1 MVASGKSTI
10 YNDQRAMP
18 ESSAGTKA
26 RDETFTYDEA
36 TYEEADEMDGTS
48 SRSRAVP
55 NEAHSE
61 QHIRAPGVGQN
72 AQKMWAQMQN
82 SPRLLETIDATRHG
96 RPHRCENLIPPYPFS
111 TRNNG

>member
-1 MVASGKSTI
+1 
-10 YNDQRAMP
+10 
-18 ESSAGTKA
+18 
-26 RDETFTYDEA
+26 
-36 TYEEADEMDGTS
+36 MDGPTS

-82 SPRLLETIDATRHG
+82 SPRLLETYLSHDVVYDNYVRFAFGFHARALNMMTYSV
-96 RPHRCENLIPPYPFS
+96 PYSGCP
-111 TRNNG
+111 